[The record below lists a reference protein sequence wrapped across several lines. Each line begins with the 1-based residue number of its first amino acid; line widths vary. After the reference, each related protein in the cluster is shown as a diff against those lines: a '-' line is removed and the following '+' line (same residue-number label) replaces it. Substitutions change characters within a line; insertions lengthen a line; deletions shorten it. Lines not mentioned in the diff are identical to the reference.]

1 MDRTPTRPSSS
12 SSSGRASWLKPV
24 RARFTGIDSLN
35 NNKHYIA
42 PDQTE
47 QQRRLHEQQL
57 ASKHPIQFFI
67 DSDEDDDHNNI
78 PTPPNT
84 FPDSIQHRL
93 PDITGLTHAVDT
105 PFKSLRPFKDYH
117 PISLPHSHQDPKLT
131 SIFQGI
137 GNGQHHSSHLPSH
150 NPLQQELAQR
160 EREMQQE
167 RETEQARERERLS
180 LRARE
185 KEEEGLR
192 RELARL
198 ALAQDK
204 QLAARLDTEIS
215 HREGSSPLPSPRSDS
230 PDQAWQRS
238 KKRSR
243 RS

>member
-35 NNKHYIA
+35 NNKHYIL
-42 PDQTE
+42 PDQSE
-47 QQRRLHEQQL
+47 QQRRWHEQQL

-67 DSDEDDDHNNI
+67 DSDEEDDDHNNI
-78 PTPPNT
+78 PTLPPT
-84 FPDSIQHRL
+84 LSHHAL
-93 PDITGLTHAVDT
+93 PDITALTHAVET
-105 PFKSLRPFKDYH
+105 PFKPLGPFKHYH
-117 PISLPHSHQDPKLT
+117 PISLPHSHQDTKLT

-137 GNGQHHSSHLPSH
+137 RNHHHHHESHLPSH
-150 NPLQQELAQR
+150 NPLKQELAQR

-167 RETEQARERERLS
+167 RETEQARQLERLS

-192 RELARL
+192 RELAQL
-198 ALAQDK
+198 ALAQDH

-215 HREGSSPLPSPRSDS
+215 HRQGSSPLPSPRSDS

-238 KKRSR
+238 KKKSR